1 MIEPGHV
8 FKSVLFLLQPNNME
22 NMPDTHETSKTLR
35 TQSQIRGT
43 QNSPGL
49 MNNKTVLTD
58 LFETEAFFF
67 SCSAI

>member
-1 MIEPGHV
+1 MYSNP
-8 FKSVLFLLQPNNME
+8 VLFLLQRNNME
-22 NMPDTHETSKTLR
+22 NMAYTHEASKKLR

-43 QNSPGL
+43 QTSPGL
-49 MNNKTVLTD
+49 MNNITVLTD

>member
-1 MIEPGHV
+1 
-8 FKSVLFLLQPNNME
+8 ME
-22 NMPDTHETSKTLR
+22 NMPYTHEASKTLR

-49 MNNKTVLTD
+49 MNNITVLTD